1 MSLEV
6 LNRMLRKILSLVLN
20 CEKEKGSKNSK
31 QNRRAAEKHRESELP
46 TKVDAKDSD
55 GKIPDPWFN

>member
-1 MSLEV
+1 
-6 LNRMLRKILSLVLN
+6 MLRKILSLVLN